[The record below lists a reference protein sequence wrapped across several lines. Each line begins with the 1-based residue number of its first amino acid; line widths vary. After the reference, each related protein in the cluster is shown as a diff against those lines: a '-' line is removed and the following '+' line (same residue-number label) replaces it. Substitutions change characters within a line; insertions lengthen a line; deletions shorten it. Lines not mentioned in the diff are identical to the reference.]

1 MRRLAISTA
10 VLLTWGAICF
20 AQQAMVSNRSAIA
33 RPAVQAESIVVGKVG
48 ELETETVKAA
58 SAPGSNIQVEYQVAP
73 IQIADSLTGAK
84 GLTVVRVGFISN
96 TDAATT
102 TTPPVAGGLGA
113 RRVVGRNVRLTP
125 GQEGCFF
132 LVKHHEADF
141 YIMAPGQP
149 LVKANPDYEKDLELI
164 KKIMAVCDKPMDAL
178 KAKDAADRQF
188 AACVLVYRYRSLT
201 RLNGRVAKQ
210 EAINAEES
218 KLILKELASPE
229 WKAET
234 PFPLASTIS
243 ILGLT
248 PKEGWKIPQIM
259 PGDDMNK
266 VYGEAYIKWH
276 KESGDKFHIQRYVM
290 EK

>member
-10 VLLTWGAICF
+10 VLLTWGGICL
-20 AQQAMVSNRSAIA
+20 AQQAMTSNRVLTV
-33 RPAVQAESIVVGKVG
+33 RQAVQAESIVVGKVG
-48 ELETETVKAA
+48 ELENETIKAA
-58 SAPGSNIQVEYQVAP
+58 SAPGSNVQVEYQVAP

-96 TDAATT
+96 NDA
-102 TTPPVAGGLGA
+102 PPAPQPPIAGGPGL
-113 RRVVGRNVRLTP
+113 RRVVGRNVKLTP

-141 YIMAPGQP
+141 YIMVAVGQP
-149 LVKANPDYEKDLELI
+149 LDKANPDFGKELEHI
-164 KKIMAVCDKPMDAL
+164 KKIMAICDKPKDAL
-178 KAKDAADRQF
+178 KAKDEADRQF
-188 AACVLVYRYRSLT
+188 AASVLVYRYRLS
-201 RLNGRVAKQ
+201 RLSGRVAKQ
-210 EAINAEES
+210 EAIDAEES
-218 KLILKELASPE
+218 KMILKEIASPE

-234 PFPLASTIS
+234 PLSSTIS
-243 ILGLT
+243 MLGLT
-248 PKEGWKIPQIM
+248 AKDGWKIPQIM

-276 KESGDKFHIQRYVM
+276 KESGDKFQIQRFVA